1 MKLRLEVIVPDGCS
15 YTTEQ
20 DALFYAVTH
29 NHYKRITSKKAWM
42 DKTDLT
48 GKCGSCKYFCP
59 IKTYGGG
66 TCYGNCAKGR
76 ATRARTTKA
85 CKDYERL

>member
-1 MKLRLEVIVPDGCS
+1 MKLRLEVTVPDGCS

-29 NHYKRITSKKAWM
+29 NNYQRIMSKQWGM
-42 DKTDLT
+42 SKTDLT